1 MSRGAVEPARLA
13 AADYLDRARRDGLW
27 RGFPTLAGTSEL
39 WVSGF
44 VATHLARA
52 DAPIDLA
59 PTVEALLS
67 RRGPDGGWSYGAAV
81 PTDADSTAWCLSAV
95 SDQIPDEESSRAREV
110 LKAHSVDDSFATYR
124 ADSGIGDFVGSPPTG
139 VLGWTGP
146 HPDVAAAVLLAG
158 VPEPGTPDEDRVLG
172 RLVGS
177 ANATGL
183 IPSYWWRGMLYA
195 SALTLRA
202 LRARDCQPPDDWQEA
217 AAEGLAGLQ
226 REDGGYTLGTDR
238 VSDPFTTAH
247 GLQAWCH
254 LRHPNAG
261 AQAQRAAEALLAMQR
276 DDGSWRG
283 DLVLR
288 IPAPAVVEPRLVARW
303 NRETGGGNSYV
314 PDIDGVFATAAAL
327 HALSRWSSGDDTL
340 HGRVIEPARPARG
353 DHEVLVER
361 LSMR

>member
-1 MSRGAVEPARLA
+1 MSRGAVDPALLA
-13 AADYLDRARRDGLW
+13 AADYLDHARRDGLW
-27 RGFPTLAGTSEL
+27 QGFPTLAGTSEL

-67 RRGPDGGWSYGAAV
+67 RRGPDGGWSYGAEV

-95 SDQIPDEESSRAREV
+95 SDRIPDEQRAAAREV
-110 LKAHSVDDSFATYR
+110 LTKHSVDDSFATYR
-124 ADSGIGDFVGSPPTG
+124 ADSGIGEFVGSPPAG
-139 VLGWTGP
+139 VPGWTGA

-158 VPEPGTPDEDRVLG
+158 VPEPGTPDEDRALG

-202 LRARDCQPPDDWQEA
+202 LRARDCQPPDTWQQA
-217 AAEGLAGLQ
+217 AAEGLTGLQ
-226 REDGGYTLGTDR
+226 RKDGGYALGTDPT
-238 VSDPFTTAH
+238 SDPFTTAL
-247 GLQAWCH
+247 GLEAWCH
-254 LRHPNAG
+254 LRHPSAE
-261 AQAQRAAEALLAMQR
+261 AQARRVVAALLALQR

-283 DLVLR
+283 DHVLR

-303 NRETGGGNSYV
+303 SRESGGGNSYA
-314 PDIDGVFATAAAL
+314 PDVDGVFATAAAL
-327 HALSRWSSGDDTL
+327 HALSRWSRHADTL
-340 HGRVIEPARPARG
+340 HGRVIEPTQPARG

>member
-1 MSRGAVEPARLA
+1 MSRGAVGPALLA

-52 DAPIDLA
+52 GAPVDLA
-59 PTVEALLS
+59 PTVDALLS
-67 RRGPDGGWSYGAAV
+67 RRAPNGGWSYSAAV

-95 SDQIPDEESSRAREV
+95 CGQIPDDEGARAREV
-110 LKAHSVDDSFATYR
+110 LKRHRVDDGFATFR
-124 ADSGIGDFVGSPPTG
+124 ADSGIGGFVGSSPTG

-146 HPDVAAAVLLAG
+146 HSDVAAAVLLAG

-172 RLVGS
+172 RLIGS

-195 SALTLRA
+195 TALTLRA
-202 LRARDCQPPDDWQEA
+202 LRARDCQPPDSWQEA

-226 REDGGYTLGTDR
+226 REDGGYVLGTDR
-238 VSDPFTTAH
+238 ASDPFTTAH
-247 GLQAWCH
+247 GLESWCL
-254 LRHPNAG
+254 LRHPNAE
-261 AQAQRAAEALLAMQR
+261 AHAQRAAEALLAMQR

-303 NRETGGGNSYV
+303 SRETGGGNSYA
-314 PDIDGVFATAAAL
+314 PDVDGVFATVAAL
-327 HALSRWSSGDDTL
+327 HALSRWSRNADTL
-340 HGRVIEPARPARG
+340 DGRVIESARPARG
-353 DHEVLVER
+353 DHEVIVER
-361 LSMR
+361 LSVR